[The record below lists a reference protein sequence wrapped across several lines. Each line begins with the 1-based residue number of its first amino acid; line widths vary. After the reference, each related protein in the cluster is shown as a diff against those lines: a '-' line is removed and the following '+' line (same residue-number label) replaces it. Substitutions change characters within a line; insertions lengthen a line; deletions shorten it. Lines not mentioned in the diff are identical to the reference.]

1 MLPIVYDLII
11 TETVFSVI
19 KATIVICTFV
29 IIVALILMVI
39 VRYVLMIA
47 IMFRQHVVNAK

>member
-1 MLPIVYDLII
+1 MLLIVFYLILNK
-11 TETVFSVI
+11 TVFNVTKVMI
-19 KATIVICTFV
+19 VTCTIV